1 MFLIGMVSFFCL
13 LNGIEPTKDD
23 NWETAI
29 REDLFQLIQTRKT
42 SQTLRETMEKLEF
55 RPTYRKRNL
64 QERLLEPLECTFC
77 KTAIGV
83 VITTR
88 KIGTSK
94 DRLVS
99 MFTNLCILSKMASEE
114 ECKGLINLNI
124 DTILYV
130 IDNQPSLRPSK
141 ICSILFQDLHCQ
153 DLFGREWDLGL
164 PPYEPQAQNNIPDD
178 IQSGSVKVLHIT
190 DLHYDSRYEV
200 GSNADCGLCV
210 CCQKGTVP
218 SSESTAAGYWGDYR
232 DCDVPW
238 HSFLDLLTH
247 VKEEHKDIS
256 YVYFT
261 GDIIAHKV
269 YDTSQTGC
277 ITDIT
282 KVYTE
287 LKNSFGDVPVYPT
300 LGNHEPH
307 PVNLFAP
314 EKVDANLQTLWLFRL
329 VAELWQA
336 WLPADTK
343 NTILRG
349 GYYTVL
355 VKPGF
360 RIIALNSNVCA
371 TYNLWLFHDDYDPY
385 GQLKWLIDTLLHAET
400 QKEKVHILSHVP
412 SGDSTCERNWGRQ
425 YAKIVNRFSHVI
437 SAQFTG
443 HTHLDDTVI
452 YYSHENRSQANNVAF
467 NGGSFTTYSYL
478 NPNYKVYDV
487 NNRGMEVA
495 NFESW
500 MYNMTDANQNA
511 SLKPKWYKLYDFKS
525 AYNVSS
531 LHPQELS
538 NLVERMTKDKKL
550 TQLYFRYKH
559 RDADPMISEGCDS
572 PCEVANICTMVTATY
587 GNDYHCK
594 MYTGLYWKNRYLG

>member
-1 MFLIGMVSFFCL
+1 M
-13 LNGIEPTKDD
+13 PK
-23 NWETAI
+23 
-29 REDLFQLIQTRKT
+29 
-42 SQTLRETMEKLEF
+42 TLRNTMEEMEF
-55 RPTYRKRNL
+55 RPMVRQRSL
-64 QERLLEPLECTFC
+64 QGRQFEPPECALCNTLVG
-77 KTAIGV
+77 TI
-83 VITTR
+83 ITIR
-88 KIGTSK
+88 RIGTPK
-94 DRLVS
+94 DVIVF
-99 MFTNLCILSKMASEE
+99 MFTELCITLKLVSEE
-114 ECKGLINLNI
+114 ECKGFINMNV
-124 DTILYV
+124 DTILYI
-130 IDNQPSLRPSK
+130 IDNRLFLTPSK
-141 ICSILFQDLHCQ
+141 VCSIVFQDLHCA
-153 DLFGREWDLGL
+153 DPFGVEWDLKL
-164 PPYEPQAQNNIPDD
+164 PPYDSQVQNNLPIDT
-178 IQSGSVKVLHIT
+178 QSGSVKILQIT
-190 DLHYDSRYEV
+190 DIHYDSHYQV
-200 GSNADCGLCV
+200 GSNADCGLFI
-210 CCQKGTVP
+210 CCQIGTVP

-247 VKEEHKDIS
+247 VKEEHHPIS

-261 GDIIAHKV
+261 GDIVAHKV
-269 YDTSQTGC
+269 YDTSEIGC
-277 ITDIT
+277 VTDIT

-287 LKNSFGDVPVYPT
+287 LKNTFGNVPVYPI
-300 LGNHEPH
+300 LGNHEAH
-307 PVNLFAP
+307 PANLFAP
-314 EKVDANLQTLWLFRL
+314 EKVDPNLQTVWLFRL

-336 WLPADTK
+336 WLPADTQK
-343 NTILRG
+343 TILKG

-360 RIIALNSNVCA
+360 RIIALNSNVCF
-371 TYNLWLFHDDYDPY
+371 NFNFWLFYDDFDPY
-385 GQLKWLIDTLLHAET
+385 GQLQWLINTLLYAET
-400 QKEKVHILSHVP
+400 QKEKVHILTHVP
-412 SGDSTCERNWGRQ
+412 SGDYTCVRNWGRQ

-550 TQLYFRYKH
+550 TQLYFRYKF
-559 RDADPMISEGCDS
+559 RDSDYFISQGCNS
-572 PCEVANICTMVTATY
+572 TCELENICTMVTAAY
-587 GNDYHCK
+587 GSDDRCK
-594 MYTGLYWKNRYLG
+594 MYTELYLKNRI